1 MYFYAGSLIKTFSDL
16 NRKQPIFYADILCWI
31 NFVCVVYC
39 LSLMCAGKAC
49 VMQLTYAL
57 NWPQQGDVQLTRHD
71 RANVKKF
78 EVVQLLQHAF

>member
-1 MYFYAGSLIKTFSDL
+1 
-16 NRKQPIFYADILCWI
+16 
-31 NFVCVVYC
+31 
-39 LSLMCAGKAC
+39 MCAGKAC